1 MIERTEIY
9 IHPERVFNMMR
20 VTLATVSLVL
30 IGALFPVSS
39 LAQEA
44 ANNTG
49 EEVVFKSGD
58 IVLNGTLILPEN
70 AEEVPVLVF
79 MGGMYEWGDPHPQRE
94 IFIRENLEAVFPQSG
109 IGVLYY
115 DPRGVGESEGRWGRA
130 SLTDF
135 ADDAKAAIHF
145 LQQRKEVDPDRIGI
159 VGLGEDGWIAQVVA
173 ATAPEQVK
181 FMASLAGPTFDPT
194 RQLVNEYHSEYVCNG
209 QDSSAAHKKAVQ
221 KAQSHQN
228 WVSVLPLTKR
238 WRHMNMKL
246 GFEPATYIS
255 EITIPAL
262 FLFAEN
268 DGQVYSDWAMES
280 LQEIFPDSLPSNFSV
295 HTIAGA
301 NKFFHVVPKCYDYQE
316 ESPSV
321 QKNFSFRFKEVFQD
335 WVFENL

>member
-1 MIERTEIY
+1 
-9 IHPERVFNMMR
+9 MMR
-20 VTLATVSLVL
+20 VTLVTLSLVL
-30 IGALFPVSS
+30 IATLFPIQC
-39 LAQEA
+39 LAQDA
-44 ANNTG
+44 DNFAG

-58 IVLNGTLILPEN
+58 IVLNGTLVLPEN
-70 AEEVPVLVF
+70 AENVPVLVF
-79 MGGMYEWGDPHPQRE
+79 SGGMYEWGDHHPQRE
-94 IFIRENLEAVFPQSG
+94 IFIRENLEAVFPPAG

-115 DPRGVGESEGRWGRA
+115 DPRGVGESDGRWGRA

-135 ADDAKAAIHF
+135 ANDAKAAIQY
-145 LQQRKEVDPDRIGI
+145 LQQRKEVDPNRIGI
-159 VGLGEDGWIAQVVA
+159 VGLGEDGWIAQIVA

-181 FMASLAGPTFDPT
+181 LMASIAGPTFDPT

-209 QDSSAAHKKAVQ
+209 QDSTAAQKKAEQ

-255 EITIPAL
+255 EIDIPAL
-262 FLFAEN
+262 FLFGEN
-268 DGQVYSDWAMES
+268 DGQVYPDWAMES
-280 LQEIFPDSLPSNFSV
+280 LRDIYPDSLPSNLTA

-301 NKFFHVVPKCYDYQE
+301 NHFFHVVPKCYDYQE

-321 QKNFSFRFKEVFQD
+321 EKNFSFRFKEVFQD
-335 WVFENL
+335 WIFENL